1 MEVPGMV
8 GAPSMG
14 ERLDASRN
22 RPLCDR
28 CTQPATVKFEHIV
41 AHRAWSVAY
50 TCDQHFD
57 EVLGDIDNL
66 QYTKWLE

>member
-1 MEVPGMV
+1 MLFR
-8 GAPSMG
+8 S
-14 ERLDASRN
+14 
-22 RPLCDR
+22 PLCDR